1 MAGILE
7 RLGSWGKGVVKS
19 ALETGRSIAQAVGFA
34 RPIAPDVT
42 EPAVAREW
50 GHVSRSEE
58 ASQDILDLPDEE
70 YVPDRLH
77 SIADVPFK
85 RPWAYTVSIYG
96 RDLATGRFARQDYD
110 LTTSRKLTIG
120 EVKDMAANRI
130 GRTGVSAII
139 DIFDVQVSNAW
150 VREL

>member
-1 MAGILE
+1 MPGILE
-7 RLGSWGKGVVKS
+7 RFGGWGKRVIATAIKI
-19 ALETGRSIAQAVGFA
+19 GRSIAETVRFV
-34 RPIAPDVT
+34 RPLAPEVT
-42 EPAVAREW
+42 TPAVTRDW
-50 GHVSRSEE
+50 GHVTRSEE
-58 ASQDILDLPDEE
+58 ASPAILDLPDAE

-77 SIADVPFK
+77 SITDIPFK

-96 RDLATGRFARQDYD
+96 RDIATGRFARQDYD

-130 GRTGVSAII
+130 GKTGVSALI

-150 VREL
+150 VREI